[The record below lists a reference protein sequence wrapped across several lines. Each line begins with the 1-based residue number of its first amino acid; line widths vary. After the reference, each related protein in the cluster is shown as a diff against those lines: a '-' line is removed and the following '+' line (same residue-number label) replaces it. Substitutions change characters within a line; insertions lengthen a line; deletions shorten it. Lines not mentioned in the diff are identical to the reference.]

1 MKTLM
6 PVLLVSLAAALL
18 APVNTRAD
26 GMFVAPKFVWDKHKD
41 INEPTQKA
49 ILVYDAGREDLI
61 LQVKYEGAVD
71 EFGWLIPVPGLP
83 TVEEGSMKC
92 FYELS
97 KFTQQRLEPRWGML
111 SLSAGG
117 HGKGDAKENP
127 EPPVKVIEIKTI
139 GAYKI
144 AVLSTRDTGAL
155 QKWLA
160 ENQFYLPTSKAGV
173 LDSYVQQKWYF
184 VAVRI
189 NLASEGRKTPA
200 TSEKLA
206 SGELNPLQI
215 SFASERCVFPLKISS
230 VNGKPSEIQVYVLS
244 PEPLL
249 ERAMLEKQL
258 PGIYSNDLARA
269 QENAA
274 RQERMQVRMRN
285 MRMGIR
291 GETES
296 VNAPLS
302 PEALRQFQR
311 MSETPVAD
319 PQNLPPYTKVAKAD
333 LPDTSRRIPRLAD
346 KSWWLTK
353 QTWTFQPQE
362 MRDLNFEP
370 ALDVFANLLGTKY
383 GYFAVE
389 GLARCETDAIPTF
402 LAAVQNTNPAVRVTA
417 ASFFSRPYGTLSDP
431 RITEA
436 SVSWL
441 KDSQPEVRLAGL
453 TVLTDYGHWDPQRAE
468 TLVAALRD
476 KDASVRRQAIFALP
490 RFRADMERFVPEFR
504 TMLNDSDPAIQ
515 SAGLEILQR
524 LGRAIPR
531 EALLRLFNSS
541 DSETLGWVNQQLM
554 RQDEKISDEDA
565 MGLLENPEPMGRQLG
580 LRILARNPE
589 KQSVEL
595 ALPLL
600 RDPDEIVRLQA
611 AQTLRALTR
620 QTFSEDQAGEWAKWW
635 TQNKGHFV
643 AQTFPERSRGLPD
656 GQAYHERGCQY
667 YNTRTFAESLGDFRK
682 SCQLGSEAQ
691 DYSYYRI
698 WIIRARAGEE
708 AAATKE
714 LASYLKDRKPHHSP
728 DWPLQIGRFL
738 NGQITEAELLNAAV
752 NTNSKTNREQHCE
765 AYFYAGS
772 KRLAE
777 NDTAGAADLF
787 KKCLGTAVRDFE
799 EYESAQAEL
808 KALP

>member
-1 MKTLM
+1 
-6 PVLLVSLAAALL
+6 
-18 APVNTRAD
+18 
-26 GMFVAPKFVWDKHKD
+26 
-41 INEPTQKA
+41 
-49 ILVYDAGREDLI
+49 
-61 LQVKYEGAVD
+61 
-71 EFGWLIPVPGLP
+71 
-83 TVEEGSMKC
+83 
-92 FYELS
+92 
-97 KFTQQRLEPRWGML
+97 
-111 SLSAGG
+111 
-117 HGKGDAKENP
+117 
-127 EPPVKVIEIKTI
+127 
-139 GAYKI
+139 
-144 AVLSTRDTGAL
+144 
-155 QKWLA
+155 
-160 ENQFYLPTSKAGV
+160 
-173 LDSYVQQKWYF
+173 
-184 VAVRI
+184 
-189 NLASEGRKTPA
+189 
-200 TSEKLA
+200 
-206 SGELNPLQI
+206 
-215 SFASERCVFPLKISS
+215 
-230 VNGKPSEIQVYVLS
+230 
-244 PEPLL
+244 
-249 ERAMLEKQL
+249 
-258 PGIYSNDLARA
+258 
-269 QENAA
+269 
-274 RQERMQVRMRN
+274 
-285 MRMGIR
+285 
-291 GETES
+291 
-296 VNAPLS
+296 
-302 PEALRQFQR
+302 
-311 MSETPVAD
+311 
-319 PQNLPPYTKVAKAD
+319 
-333 LPDTSRRIPRLAD
+333 
-346 KSWWLTK
+346 
-353 QTWTFQPQE
+353 

>member
-18 APVNTRAD
+18 APVNTKAD

-61 LQVKYEGAVD
+61 LQVKYEGPVD
-71 EFGWLIPVPGLP
+71 EFGWLIPVPSLP
-83 TVEEGSMKC
+83 TVQEGSMKC

-97 KFTQQRLEPRWGML
+97 KFTQQRLEPQWGMAL
-111 SLSAGG
+111 LSARSKGG
-117 HGKGDAKENP
+117 EDSKGNP
-127 EPPVKVIEIKTI
+127 EPPVKVIEIKTT

-144 AVLSTRDTGAL
+144 TVLSTRDTGAL
-155 QKWLA
+155 QRWLA
-160 ENQFYLPTSKAGV
+160 ENQFYLPTSQAGV

-189 NLASEGRKTPA
+189 NLGHWGWKTPA
-200 TSEKLA
+200 TSGKLA

-215 SFASERCVFPLKISS
+215 SFASDRCVFPLKISS
-230 VNGKPSEIQVYVLS
+230 VNGRPSEIQVYVLS
-244 PEPLL
+244 PKPLL
-249 ERAMLEKQL
+249 ERGMLEKQL

-269 QENAA
+269 EENAA
-274 RQERMQVRMRN
+274 RWEQSQIRMRN
-285 MRMGIR
+285 MRIGIT

-296 VNAPLS
+296 VAAPLS
-302 PEALRQFQR
+302 PEAQRQIQR
-311 MSETPVAD
+311 MSETPVAN
-319 PQNLPPYTKVAKAD
+319 PGNLPPYTKVAKTD
-333 LPDTSRRIPRLAD
+333 LPDTSQRIPRLAD

-362 MRDLNFEP
+362 MRDLDFEP
-370 ALDVFANLLGTKY
+370 ALDVFANWLGTKY
-383 GYFAVE
+383 GYFAVA
-389 GLARCETDAIPTF
+389 GLARFETDAAPTL
-402 LAAVQNTNPAVRVTA
+402 LAALQNTNPVVRVNA
-417 ASFFSRPYGTLSDP
+417 ASLFSRPYGTFSDP

-436 SVSWL
+436 AVSWL

-453 TVLTDYGHWDPQRAE
+453 TVLTDYGHWNPKMAE
-468 TLVAALRD
+468 TLVTTLRD
-476 KDASVRRQAIFALP
+476 KDAGVRHQAIFALP

-504 TMLNDSDPAIQ
+504 AMLNDNDPAIQ
-515 SAGLEILQR
+515 SAGMQILQR
-524 LGRAIPR
+524 LGMVIPR

-541 DSETLGWVNQQLM
+541 DSETLAWVNQQLM
-554 RQDEKISDEDA
+554 RQDEKISDEEA
-565 MGLLENPEPMGRQLG
+565 MGLLQNPEAMGRQLG

-611 AQTLRALTR
+611 VQTLHALTG
-620 QTFSEDQAGEWAKWW
+620 QMFSEDQASEWSKWW
-635 TQNKGHFV
+635 MQNKTHFV
-643 AQTFPERSRGLPD
+643 AQTLPDRSRGLPD
-656 GQAYHERGCQY
+656 GEAYHMRGCQY
-667 YNTRTFAESLGDFRK
+667 YNRRTFTESLGDFRK
-682 SCQLGSEAQ
+682 SCQLGSDAQ

-698 WIIRARAGEE
+698 WIIRARSGEE
-708 AAATKE
+708 EAATKE
-714 LASYLKDRKPHHSP
+714 LASYLKDRKPHNPP

-752 NTNSKTNREQHCE
+752 NANSRTNREQHCE

-772 KRLAE
+772 KRLVE
-777 NDTAGAADLF
+777 NDTAGAVDLF
-787 KKCLGTAVRDFE
+787 KKCLGTAVTDFE
-799 EYESAQAEL
+799 EYDSAQAEL